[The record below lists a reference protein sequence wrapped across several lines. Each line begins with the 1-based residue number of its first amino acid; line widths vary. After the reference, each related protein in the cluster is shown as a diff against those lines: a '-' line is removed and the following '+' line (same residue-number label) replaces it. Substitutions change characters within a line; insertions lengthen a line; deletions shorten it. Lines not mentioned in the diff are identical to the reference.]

1 MGFAL
6 PHAEQASLD
15 HLEAVR
21 LQIREQEEQPLFRR
35 RQGTVLVHG
44 KPAGGPEFP
53 IEAPHGHM
61 RVERRLEGRDQ
72 LRKLVERHT
81 RKIQDSVGRDCTSA
95 NRKAAIGGTSLL
107 LEAQYIINRDKL
119 N

>member
-1 MGFAL
+1 MGFTLA
-6 PHAEQASLD
+6 HAKQASLD
-15 HLEAVR
+15 DLEAVR
-21 LQIREQEEQPLFRR
+21 LQVGEQEEQPIVRR
-35 RQGTVLVHG
+35 RQGAVLIDG
-44 KPAGGPEFP
+44 KLARRPGFP